1 MSFEFT
7 VSDVIPATP
16 DAIYA
21 AWLDSV
27 GHTGMTGAKRAEA
40 SAVVGDRFTAHDGYI
55 SGTNLVLEPSRRI
68 VQSWR
73 TTRFTDADPD
83 SRIEVTLEPVAG
95 GTRVTVAHSS
105 VPDGHTGYQDGGW
118 QHNYFD
124 PMKTYFRSQT

>member
-1 MSFEFT
+1 MSFDFT

-16 DAIYA
+16 EAIYA
-21 AWLDSV
+21 AWLNSA

-40 SAVVGDRFTAHDGYI
+40 GAAVGDRFTAHDGYI
-55 SGTNLVLEPSRRI
+55 TGKNLVLEPGRRI

-83 SRIEVTLEPVAG
+83 SQIEVTLQPVAG
-95 GTRVTVAHSS
+95 GTRVTVAHSR

-124 PMKTYFRSQT
+124 PMKAYFAK

>member
-16 DAIYA
+16 AAIYA
-21 AWLDSV
+21 AWLDSA
-27 GHTGMTGAKRAEA
+27 GHTGMTGGKRAEA
-40 SAVVGDRFTAHDGYI
+40 GAAVGDRFTAHDGYI
-55 SGTNLVLEPSRRI
+55 SGETLVLEPDRRI

-83 SRIEVTLEPVAG
+83 SRIEISLAPAPG
-95 GTRVTVAHSS
+95 GTRVTVAHSL
-105 VPDGHTGYQDGGW
+105 VPDGHTSYRDGGW

-124 PMKTYFRSQT
+124 PMKRYFAK